1 VEAGTIE
8 EVLRPLMS
16 GKEAAVFLVRSEGE
30 LRVAKVYKDAHHRSF
45 RQRSQYSEGRTVRNS
60 RQRRAMAKGSRYGKA
75 LLEQAWQ
82 NAEVDALYRLHHAG
96 VRVPTPYEFSD
107 DVLVMELITG
117 IDGEPAPRLFD
128 IVPTRTEALS
138 IHKHLVRQVVR
149 MLCAGMVHGDLS
161 EYNIL
166 MAAEGPVIID
176 LPQATDA
183 AHNRN
188 SERILL
194 RDVRHLGQYLGKFA
208 PELRS
213 TKFGLEMWHLY
224 KEGTLHPD
232 SELTGKFSR
241 KGPRVDTNSVIEEI
255 QAAAAE
261 AAKTPVS
268 GYRAKKERQLAEAQ
282 AAEEARAAQAAKRRS
297 KGESKGEGKGAGASE
312 GGGGKQRRRRR
323 RRRPP
328 KG

>member
-1 VEAGTIE
+1 
-8 EVLRPLMS
+8 
-16 GKEAAVFLVRSEGE
+16 
-30 LRVAKVYKDAHHRSF
+30 VAKVYKDAHHRSF

-117 IDGEPAPRLFD
+117 LDGEPAPRLFD

-138 IHKHLVRQVVR
+138 IHKYLVRQVVR

-194 RDVRHLGQYLGKFA
+194 RDVLHLGQYLGRFA
-208 PELRS
+208 PQLKRM
-213 TKFGLEMWHLY
+213 KYGPEMWHLY
-224 KEGTLHPD
+224 KEGKLHPD

-241 KGPRVDTNSVIEEI
+241 QGPTVDTNSVIEEI

-268 GYRAKKERQLAEAQ
+268 GYRAKKERQLAEAKEAEARDAK
-282 AAEEARAAQAAKRRS
+282 AAEEARARQPRRDARPS
-297 KGESKGEGKGAGASE
+297 EPGEGGKG
-312 GGGGKQRRRRR
+312 KRRRRR
-323 RRRPP
+323 RRRRS
-328 KG
+328 GGGGA